1 MAIAAFVSL
10 AHFTGKHIP
19 LRENAHQSRR
29 MYQFMN
35 EIAVARE
42 KEGTPLRDIGTC
54 TGRVQI
60 GHCTYAGETS

>member
-10 AHFTGKHIP
+10 AHFIGKHFP

-29 MYQFMN
+29 MYQLMN

-42 KEGTPLRDIGTC
+42 TEGIPLRDIDTC
-54 TGRVQI
+54 TGQI